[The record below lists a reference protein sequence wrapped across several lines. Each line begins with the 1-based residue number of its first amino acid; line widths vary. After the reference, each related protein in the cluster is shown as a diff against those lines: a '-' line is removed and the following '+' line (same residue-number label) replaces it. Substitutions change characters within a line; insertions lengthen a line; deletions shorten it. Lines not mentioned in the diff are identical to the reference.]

1 MSEAMQPII
10 QVKDL
15 NVTIKMDEGLL
26 TPVRGVDFVIHP
38 GETLG
43 LVGESGCGKSLTSK
57 AILGINDKKCDA
69 TGQILFQ
76 SDDGDVIDLH
86 ELPLPERRRY
96 LRRLRKARDNCRE
109 VKGKNRI
116 TRWVHRKILA
126 PTVRRM
132 YKRAYRPYADKY
144 LRKVRGKQISMIFQE
159 PMVAFS
165 PMYTIGNQI
174 NEATRLHITRNKKKS
189 KQITLD
195 MMKMVGIA
203 NAEKRY
209 DQYPHEFSGGMLQRA
224 LIAMALVCRP
234 RLLIADEPTTALDV
248 TIQAQI
254 LEIMQELQKELG
266 MAILFITHDLGTVAK
281 MCDRVA
287 VMYLGKIV
295 ETGTAMEIYKNP
307 QHPYTKGLM
316 GSVHKIGTL
325 KQDKLF
331 SIEGTVPLALNL
343 KPGCG
348 FYERCSERIEGV
360 CNVTDP
366 ATTCLEG
373 THCVACHRCCNTP
386 RKEDFTND

>member
-1 MSEAMQPII
+1 MSEMQKPII
-10 QVKDL
+10 QVKSL
-15 NVTIKMDEGLL
+15 GVNIKMDEGLL
-26 TPVRGVDFVIHP
+26 TPVRGVDFEIYP

-57 AILGINDKKCDA
+57 AILAINDKKCSA
-69 TGQILFQ
+69 EGEILF
-76 SDDGDVIDLH
+76 
-86 ELPLPERRRY
+86 
-96 LRRLRKARDNCRE
+96 RDENDQI
-109 VKGKNRI
+109 VD
-116 TRWVHRKILA
+116 ILA
-126 PTVRRM
+126 LDRASKRRTFQRKEPGQLSSKEAVRQ
-132 YKRAYRPYADKY
+132 
-144 LRKVRGKQISMIFQE
+144 LRTIRGKQISMIFQE

-174 NEATRLHITRNKKKS
+174 NEATLLHITDDKEAAKKIS
-189 KQITLD
+189 LD

-224 LIAMALVCRP
+224 LIAMALVCKP

-254 LEIMQELQKELG
+254 LELMQELQKDLG

-295 ETGTAMEIYKNP
+295 ETGTAQEIYKNP
-307 QHPYTKGLM
+307 CHPYTKGLM

-348 FYERCSERIEGV
+348 FYERCNERIEGLCDRV
-360 CNVTDP
+360 DP
-366 ATTCLEG
+366 ASVCLDG
-373 THCVACHRCCNTP
+373 SHCVACHRC
-386 RKEDFTND
+386 RKEAE